1 MAKQKTSY
9 RVPKGMVRISTY
21 IPEPTLEKLWKSVGH
36 LSSNGRRVT
45 MSSALTAIIEEYHAR
60 LPGGKNVSKQ

>member
-1 MAKQKTSY
+1 
-9 RVPKGMVRISTY
+9 MVRISTY